1 MTKLITLYYDEQDT
15 PIGILTLLGDGEHVL
30 RIDYGSIKDLE
41 EKWQKW
47 TKRYFGDVIFVH
59 NPTVFIEPKNEISA
73 YFSGDKK
80 TFTFS
85 YKLYGTDFQQQVWR
99 ALVDR
104 IPFGEM
110 KTYKDIAEI
119 IGNPKAVRAVGGAV
133 NKNPFS
139 IIVPCHRVIGANG
152 KMVGYN
158 GGLDKKEYLLSFE
171 SNNLKLNI

>member
-73 YFSGDKK
+73 YFYGDKK

-85 YKLYGTDFQQQVWR
+85 YKLYRTDFQKQAWR

-104 IPFGEM
+104 ISFGEM
-110 KTYKDIAEI
+110 KTYKDLAEL
-119 IGNPKAVRAVGGAV
+119 IGNTTAIRDVGSDV
-133 NKNPFS
+133 N
-139 IIVPCHRVIGANG
+139 
-152 KMVGYN
+152 
-158 GGLDKKEYLLSFE
+158 
-171 SNNLKLNI
+171 